1 MTGSEHEH
9 GHRAHAVAAGHAPQR
24 RRMKSR
30 LARWHRHWTGLWAQ
44 RSTSLRP
51 QSWIG
56 RWPRGSTG
64 LWPRKWAGLRR
75 WTFKFVRSRLA
86 LRLLIG
92 SAACFAI
99 ATLAA
104 LGLWWRLSSGPIELD
119 VATPWLKAAIE
130 ENFGGSHTVAV
141 GGTQLE
147 RDERGRT
154 SLRLRDIV
162 VRDADGTIVASAP
175 KAEVGLS
182 GASLMMGRLRAQS
195 LNLVGAEM
203 SVRIETGRSPEV
215 STSNARFF
223 CTASGWNIRRM

>member
-64 LWPRKWAGLRR
+64 LWPRKWAGLGR
-75 WTFKFVRSRLA
+75 WTFNFVRSRLA

-104 LGLWWRLSSGPIELD
+104 LGLWWRLFSGPIEL
-119 VATPWLKAAIE
+119 
-130 ENFGGSHTVAV
+130 G
-141 GGTQLE
+141 
-147 RDERGRT
+147 
-154 SLRLRDIV
+154 
-162 VRDADGTIVASAP
+162 ASAWDIQFCS
-175 KAEVGLS
+175 LS
-182 GASLMMGRLRAQS
+182 AGAAATHWFGRLLCHCNSRSTRPLVAIIQRPDRA
-195 LNLVGAEM
+195 
-203 SVRIETGRSPEV
+203 
-215 STSNARFF
+215 
-223 CTASGWNIRRM
+223 RR